1 MDRLREYQL
10 RLLSM
15 LKQFDS
21 FAKKNEIPYFLLGG
35 NALGAVRHKGF
46 IPWDDDV
53 DIGLYQDD
61 YEKMAQII
69 NKQMDQSFVFYN
81 EGENPFPDA
90 PIGKLYDISNPE
102 EDLRQVPS
110 FDVFLLQNIPDG
122 RWARKFYKIKATVYH
137 LLVLDRPAENR
148 GKAAYLLS
156 KAILTVLPKKTKK
169 WLKRKTAAAV
179 RKKRD
184 TGEITTVYGAHGFD
198 RETMPKE
205 YFGQPVMMEFEG
217 ELFPIPQQYD
227 RYLTKMYGDY
237 MKLPPEKDRK
247 PAHKEL

>member
-69 NKQMDQSFVFYN
+69 NQQMDQSFVFYN

-102 EDLRQVPS
+102 EDLRASAFV
-110 FDVFLLQNIPDG
+110 
-122 RWARKFYKIKATVYH
+122 
-137 LLVLDRPAENR
+137 
-148 GKAAYLLS
+148 
-156 KAILTVLPKKTKK
+156 
-169 WLKRKTAAAV
+169 
-179 RKKRD
+179 
-184 TGEITTVYGAHGFD
+184 
-198 RETMPKE
+198 
-205 YFGQPVMMEFEG
+205 
-217 ELFPIPQQYD
+217 
-227 RYLTKMYGDY
+227 
-237 MKLPPEKDRK
+237 
-247 PAHKEL
+247 

>member
-69 NKQMDQSFVFYN
+69 NQQMDQSFVFYN
-81 EGENPFPDA
+81 EG
-90 PIGKLYDISNPE
+90 
-102 EDLRQVPS
+102 
-110 FDVFLLQNIPDG
+110 
-122 RWARKFYKIKATVYH
+122 
-137 LLVLDRPAENR
+137 
-148 GKAAYLLS
+148 
-156 KAILTVLPKKTKK
+156 
-169 WLKRKTAAAV
+169 
-179 RKKRD
+179 
-184 TGEITTVYGAHGFD
+184 
-198 RETMPKE
+198 
-205 YFGQPVMMEFEG
+205 
-217 ELFPIPQQYD
+217 
-227 RYLTKMYGDY
+227 
-237 MKLPPEKDRK
+237 
-247 PAHKEL
+247 

>member
-69 NKQMDQSFVFYN
+69 NQQMDQSFVFYN

-110 FDVFLLQNIPDG
+110 FDVFLLQNIPDASG
-122 RWARKFYKIKATVYH
+122 AKKF
-137 LLVLDRPAENR
+137 
-148 GKAAYLLS
+148 
-156 KAILTVLPKKTKK
+156 
-169 WLKRKTAAAV
+169 
-179 RKKRD
+179 
-184 TGEITTVYGAHGFD
+184 
-198 RETMPKE
+198 
-205 YFGQPVMMEFEG
+205 
-217 ELFPIPQQYD
+217 
-227 RYLTKMYGDY
+227 
-237 MKLPPEKDRK
+237 
-247 PAHKEL
+247 